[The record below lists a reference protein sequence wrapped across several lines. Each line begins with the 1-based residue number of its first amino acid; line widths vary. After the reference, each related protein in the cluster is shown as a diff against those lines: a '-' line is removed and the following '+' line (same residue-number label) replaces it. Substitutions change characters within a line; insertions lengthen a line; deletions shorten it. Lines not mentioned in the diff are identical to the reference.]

1 MSGTEVER
9 FVADL
14 KSNEGLRSELSG
26 HASGVGSVVS
36 FAKDKGYDIDADEA
50 AAYIHGQAGR
60 ELNDAELDAVAG
72 GKGSGSVTSVT
83 NVVTVAEAVT
93 QTAAAVEIVA
103 ATVAVAVVVLT

>member
-1 MSGTEVER
+1 
-9 FVADL
+9 
-14 KSNEGLRSELSG
+14 
-26 HASGVGSVVS
+26 VS

-83 NVVTVAEAVT
+83 NVVMVAEAVT
-93 QTAAAVEIVA
+93 QTAAAVEILA
-103 ATVAVAVVVLT
+103 AAVVSVVLT